1 MQGKVFSKEGMLF
14 KEVLGGRL
22 EMEKM
27 LKFGSTT
34 GFPGNY
40 EILEL
45 AGGYQWRKAITKSE
59 EKERKRERDI
69 SGK

>member
-1 MQGKVFSKEGMLF
+1 MQGEVFSKEGMLF
-14 KEVLGGRL
+14 KEVLGGGL

-34 GFPGNY
+34 GFPRNY

-45 AGGYQWRKAITKSE
+45 VGGYQWQKTITESE
-59 EKERKRERDI
+59 ERERDF
-69 SGK
+69 